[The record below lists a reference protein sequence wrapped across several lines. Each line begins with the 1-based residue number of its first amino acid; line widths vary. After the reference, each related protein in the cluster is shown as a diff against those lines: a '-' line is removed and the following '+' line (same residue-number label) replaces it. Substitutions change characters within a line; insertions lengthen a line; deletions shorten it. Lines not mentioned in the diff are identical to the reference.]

1 MITAFLQS
9 VYTVICQIL
18 VIPFRLVNELIL
30 SIDSAWNSITGL
42 YTTPEEEETEEP
54 QQPENSNNRHH
65 VGFKQN

>member
-18 VIPFRLVNELIL
+18 VIPFRIINELIL
-30 SIDSAWNSITGL
+30 SLDSAWNSITGL
-42 YTTPEEEETEEP
+42 YTTPEDEETEEP
-54 QQPENSNNRHH
+54 QQQENNRHH

>member
-18 VIPFRLVNELIL
+18 VIPFRIVNELIL
-30 SIDSAWNSITGL
+30 SLDSAWNSITGL
-42 YTTPEEEETEEP
+42 YTTPEDEETDEP
-54 QQPENSNNRHH
+54 QQQENNRHH